1 MSKPISEMGWDELV
15 PGAALYTFD
24 GDIDYNIAD
33 IQPEDRMYSE
43 TSSKGMSVGDWR
55 VIKPV
60 WNSETC
66 IDCQNCWIF
75 CPDTSIIARNK
86 EMKGVDYEHCKGC
99 GLCVSVCPTNPKS
112 LLMFNEYI
120 STEDALSQWPA
131 KKKKGEE

>member
-1 MSKPISEMGWDELV
+1 MSKPINEMGWDELV

-24 GDIDYNIAD
+24 GNIDYNIAD

-43 TSSKGMSVGDWR
+43 TSSKSMSVGDWR
-55 VIKPV
+55 VIKPA

-86 EMKGVDYEHCKGC
+86 EMNGVDYEHCKGC

-112 LLMFNEYI
+112 LLMFNEFE
-120 STEDALSQWPA
+120 TVEDALSQWPE
-131 KKKKGEE
+131 KKKKGE